1 MKKILLSFSVIFVLT
16 SCDPQILGEL
26 ATTVLEQAAT
36 GTALT
41 DAQIGS
47 GLKEALNIG
56 ISNGVDVLST
66 EDGYYKSA
74 YKILLPPEAQ
84 KITNRLAKVPG
95 FSDVEEVLLKKINRG
110 AEDAAIRA
118 KPIFVSALRN
128 MTFTDAKNI
137 LLGNKNAAT
146 TYLNTNTYSNLYS
159 EFNPVIAASLDKFS
173 ARQYWRNI
181 VKNYNKIPLITKVNP
196 ELDEYI
202 TNEALKGL
210 FSMVEVKEKDIRANI
225 SSRTS
230 DVLRKVFAL
239 QDAGANTTTGG
250 N

>member
-1 MKKILLSFSVIFVLT
+1 MKKIFLSLSVILVLT
-16 SCDPQILGEL
+16 SCDPKLLGDI

-36 GTALT
+36 GGALS

-56 ISNGVDVLST
+56 ISNGVDVLSA
-66 EDGYYKSA
+66 ENGYYNSA

-84 KITNRLAKVPG
+84 KITNRLSKVPG
-95 FSDVEEVLLKKINRG
+95 YSDIEAVLLKKINRG
-110 AEDAAIRA
+110 AEDAVIRA

-128 MTFTDAKNI
+128 MTITDAKNI
-137 LLGNKNAAT
+137 LLGDKNAAT
-146 TYLNTNTYSNLYS
+146 TYLHSSTYNNLYG
-159 EFNPVIAASLDKFS
+159 EFNPVIASSLDKFS
-173 ARQYWRNI
+173 ARQYWKNI
-181 VKNYNKIPLITKVNP
+181 VNNYNKIPLVTKVNP

-239 QDAGANTTTGG
+239 QDPGAQTGG
-250 N
+250 Q

>member
-1 MKKILLSFSVIFVLT
+1 MKKILLSLSVILVLT
-16 SCDPQILGEL
+16 SCDPKLLGEI
-26 ATTVLEQAAT
+26 ATTVLEQAGAN
-36 GTALT
+36 GVLS

-56 ISNGVDVLST
+56 ISNGVDVLSS
-66 EDGYYKSA
+66 ENGYYKSA

-84 KITNRLAKVPG
+84 KITQRLSRVPG

-110 AEDAAIRA
+110 AEDAAVRA

-137 LLGNKNAAT
+137 LLGEKNAAT
-146 TYLNTNTYSNLYS
+146 TYLNTNTYNNLYG
-159 EFNPVIAASLDKFS
+159 EFNPVIVKSLDKFS

-181 VKNYNKIPLITKVNP
+181 VKNYNKIPLVNKVNP
-196 ELDEYI
+196 ELDQYI

-230 DVLRKVFAL
+230 DILRRVFAL
-239 QDAGANTTTGG
+239 QDEGAQTNGG
-250 N
+250 M

>member
-1 MKKILLSFSVIFVLT
+1 MKKIFLSLSVILALT
-16 SCDPQILGEL
+16 SCDPQMLGDI
-26 ATTVLEQAAT
+26 ATTVLDQAAT
-36 GTALT
+36 GGVLS

-56 ISNGVDVLST
+56 ISNGVDVLSA
-66 EDGYYKSA
+66 EGGYYNSA

-84 KITNRLAKVPG
+84 KITQRLSKVPG

-118 KPIFVSALRN
+118 KPIFVNALKN

-137 LLGNKNAAT
+137 LLGEKNAAT
-146 TYLNTNTYSNLYS
+146 TFLNTNTYSNLYS
-159 EFNPVIAASLDKFS
+159 EFNPVIASSLDKFS

-181 VKNYNKIPLITKVNP
+181 VKNYNKIPLIDDVNP
-196 ELDEYI
+196 ELDEFI

-210 FSMVEVKEKDIRANI
+210 FSMVEVKERDIRGNI

-239 QDAGANTTTGG
+239 QDAGAQTGG

>member
-1 MKKILLSFSVIFVLT
+1 LPVIKAT

-26 ATTVLEQAAT
+26 ATTVLEQTAT
-36 GTALT
+36 GGMLT

-56 ISNGVDVLST
+56 ISNGVDVLSA

-84 KITNRLAKVPG
+84 KITQRLAKVPG

-118 KPIFVSALRN
+118 KPIFVNALKN
-128 MTFTDAKNI
+128 ITFNDAKNI
-137 LLGNKNAAT
+137 LLGDKNAAT
-146 TYLNTNTYSNLYS
+146 TYLHTNTYNNLYS
-159 EFNPVIAASLDKFS
+159 EFNPVIASSLDKFS
-173 ARQYWRNI
+173 ARKYWSTI
-181 VKNYNKIPLITKVNP
+181 VTNYNKIPLITKVNP
-196 ELDEYI
+196 ELDDYI

-210 FSMVEVKEKDIRANI
+210 FSMVEIKEKDIRANI

>member
-1 MKKILLSFSVIFVLT
+1 MKKILLSLSVILALT
-16 SCDPQILGEL
+16 SCDPKLLGDI

-36 GTALT
+36 GAALT
-41 DAQIGS
+41 DGQIGS

-56 ISNGVDVLST
+56 ISNGVDVLSA
-66 EDGYYKSA
+66 ENGYYKSA

-84 KITNRLAKVPG
+84 KITQRLSKVPG

-110 AEDAAIRA
+110 AEDAAVRA

-137 LLGNKNAAT
+137 LLGEKNAAT
-146 TYLNTNTYSNLYS
+146 TYLNSNTYSNLYS
-159 EFNPVIAASLDKFS
+159 EFNPVIASSLDKFS

-181 VKNYNKIPLITKVNP
+181 VKNYNKIPLVNKVNP
-196 ELDEYI
+196 ELDQYI

-210 FSMVEVKEKDIRANI
+210 FSMVEVKEKDIRSNI

-239 QDAGANTTTGG
+239 QDEGAQMNGG